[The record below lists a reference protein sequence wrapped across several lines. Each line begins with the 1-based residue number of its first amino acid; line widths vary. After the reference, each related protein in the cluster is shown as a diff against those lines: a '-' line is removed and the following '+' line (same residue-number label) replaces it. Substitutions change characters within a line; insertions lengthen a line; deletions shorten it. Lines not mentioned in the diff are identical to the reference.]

1 MFTRTTEIMRWKAWV
16 ACLAFTLLTVGSAKP
31 AEQNTSNQYI
41 CAEQEVL
48 LEALLEAQG
57 ETPKAG
63 SPELDKRS
71 ILIVQAR
78 AACRDGRVNDA
89 LVIYD
94 RLIGKL
100 EAVVT
105 YRGQRGYRA
114 NESYW

>member
-1 MFTRTTEIMRWKAWV
+1 MQRTECKAWV
-16 ACLAFTLLTVGSAKP
+16 ACLAFTLLLVSAAKA
-31 AEQNTSNQYI
+31 AEQDT
-41 CAEQEVL
+41 CAEREVL
-48 LEALLEAQG
+48 LETLLEAHG

-63 SPELDKRS
+63 SPELDERS

-100 EAVVT
+100 EAVMT
-105 YRGQRGYRA
+105 YRGQRGDRA
-114 NESYW
+114 DESRW